1 MYMKIILLNKKQK
14 IVFKFT
20 HTVFLLKKQSVTN
33 FLPSGRTITPL
44 WECTFSHN
52 RLHAWGTCN
61 HGELFNWVKYC
72 VNNSNSCYDS
82 MNWRMYNNILAL
94 MFMVMVAFSSLRCGY
109 SAIIVAKPSGLC
121 RIYTRPSVLDFT
133 FLVTVLPGL
142 WAFLSQIKFPLRP
155 RDQLTW

>member
-1 MYMKIILLNKKQK
+1 MQSDLTTSFLVLLEPFYAATIRSHHFYQSHVTLNSRVYKL
-14 IVFKFT
+14 VPE
-20 HTVFLLKKQSVTN
+20 LL
-33 FLPSGRTITPL
+33 F

-82 MNWRMYNNILAL
+82 MNWRMYNNILVL
-94 MFMVMVAFSSLRCGY
+94 MFMVMVAFSSLRCSY
-109 SAIIVAKPSGLC
+109 SAIIVAKASGLC

-142 WAFLSQIKFPLRP
+142 WAFLSLIKFPLRP
-155 RDQLTW
+155 RDQ